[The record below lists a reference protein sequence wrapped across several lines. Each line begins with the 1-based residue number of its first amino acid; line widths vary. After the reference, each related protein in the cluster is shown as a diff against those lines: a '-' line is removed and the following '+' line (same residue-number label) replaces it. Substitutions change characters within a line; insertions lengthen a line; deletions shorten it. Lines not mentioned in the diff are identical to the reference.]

1 MSDVARV
8 REEMRHMLGSF
19 DRHNAERWCERA
31 TDWIPRLDRD
41 KAAKRA
47 PKRKKRKPTE
57 IMGDDERALEAV
69 LRFRPAKTNVE
80 IGNHIGI
87 DPGRVSEAMRAARA
101 HGGFTAGLAH
111 LREIVRPRFEGRVR
125 EPYRRWQKA
134 KKT

>member
-19 DRHNAERWCERA
+19 DRFNAERWCEA
-31 TDWIPRLDRD
+31 AAGWVPRLDRD

-47 PKRKKRKPTE
+47 PKRARRLPRE
-57 IMGDDERALEAV
+57 IMQDDERALEAV
-69 LRFRPAKTNVE
+69 IQFYPAKTNVE

-101 HGGFTAGLAH
+101 HGGFAQGLAH
-111 LREIVRPRFEGRVR
+111 LRDVVRPAFESGR
-125 EPYRRWQKA
+125 EGHYFRWQA
-134 KKT
+134 EKKT